1 MESVNPEAN
10 PQRMRAKKI
19 MRSWFTKKLERKF
32 EEKELEVPHRVLSIM
47 DLPFEDFTTED
58 KELYETQIKPLAFV
72 FTEHLMEVY
81 ESMGRPRQ
89 GWEEVLERVEPSPIK
104 VLATLVIHE
113 DEKAGE
119 LPDEPEPLEE
129 SEQEAI
135 AREKFSVR
143 SYNGKDK
150 QKERWWGKK
159 VF

>member
-1 MESVNPEAN
+1 MEPVDSDIN
-10 PQRMRAKKI
+10 PQHRRAKKI

-32 EEKELEVPHRVLSIM
+32 MEKELEVPHQVLSIM
-47 DLPFEDFTTED
+47 DLPFEDFTPED

-72 FTEHLMEVY
+72 FTEHLLEVY
-81 ESMGRPRQ
+81 ESMGKPRQ

-119 LPDEPEPLEE
+119 LPYEPEPQEE
-129 SEQEAI
+129 SQEELI

-143 SYNGKDK
+143 TYNGKDK